1 MRIGDDQLIKSCDTY
16 CIETLGIPSIV
27 LMENAALKVVKNL
40 NLEKNNSFV
49 IVSGRGNNGGDALAV
64 ARHLYA
70 QGKHIEVYIIGLN
83 TMTKDCEKN
92 YNILMK
98 MGLKVTSISNVEDI
112 EDLRNAINRCD
123 VIIDGIFGIGLNR
136 AIKGIYDMAIT
147 VINENSKETIAIDVP
162 SGMNGKTGK
171 VMGNCVRANKTITFE
186 VLKEGLIN
194 YDTDK
199 YCGNIII
206 EKIGIPESVVA
217 KFHKGIYMLTEKT
230 IKSKLHPR
238 GKYGYKGEYGYAAI
252 VAGSEEYVGAP
263 IITANAAVRS
273 GAGLVTLCTRNNIL
287 GNIKGRLLEAMPCA
301 IEDERFDDILADSTA
316 IAIGPGMGNNEE
328 TLEILK
334 RIVYKYDKPLVID
347 ADGLNV
353 LEDNIE
359 LLKKYKGKIILTPHL
374 GEMSRLSGLSV
385 KEIREKRLEISLK
398 FAKENNVILLL
409 KGYNTIITDGETAY
423 INPTGNSSMANGGM
437 GDCLTGII
445 VAFLAQGY
453 SAIEAAYISAYIH
466 GKCGDELS
474 KDMFC
479 VNASHIIE
487 KIPFVIKE
495 FIRI

>member
-1 MRIGDDQLIKSCDTY
+1 MRIGDDKLIKECDTY

-27 LMENAALKVVKNL
+27 LMENAALKVVENL
-40 NLEKNNSFV
+40 DLENNHSFV

-70 QGKHIEVYIIGLN
+70 RGKHIEVYIIGLN
-83 TMTKDCEKN
+83 TMSKDCEKN

-98 MGLKVTSISNVEDI
+98 MGVKVISISNVDDI

-123 VIIDGIFGIGLNR
+123 VIVDGIFGIGLNR
-136 AIKGIYDMAIT
+136 AVKGVYDMAIT

-162 SGMNGKTGK
+162 SGMNSKTGK
-171 VMGNCVRANKTITFE
+171 VMGNCVKANKTITFE
-186 VLKEGLIN
+186 VLKEGFIN

-199 YCGNIII
+199 YCGKIIV
-206 EKIGIPESVVA
+206 EKIGIPENVVA
-217 KFHKGIYMLTEKT
+217 KFHKQIYMLTDRT
-230 IKSKLHPR
+230 VKSKVHAR
-238 GKYGYKGEYGYAAI
+238 GKYGYKGEYGYVAV
-252 VAGSEEYVGAP
+252 VAGSKEYIGAP
-263 IITANAAVRS
+263 IITTNAAVRS
-273 GAGLVTLCTRNNIL
+273 GAGLVNLCTRSEIL
-287 GNIKGRLLEAMPCA
+287 DHVKGRLLEAMPCSL
-301 IEDERFDDILADSTA
+301 EDERFDDILDNSTA
-316 IAIGPGMGNNEE
+316 IAIGPGMGNNKS

-334 RIVYKYDKPLVID
+334 RILNKYDKPLVID

-353 LEDNIE
+353 LEDNVE
-359 LLKKYKGKIILTPHL
+359 FLKEYKGKIVLTPHL
-374 GEMSRLSGLSV
+374 GEMSRLSGVSI

-409 KGYNTIITDGETAY
+409 KGYNTIITDGETTY

-453 SAIEAAYISAYIH
+453 SALESAYISAYIH